1 MAEQS
6 GDTIQNA
13 FDEIEKCL
21 NEQPNV
27 DINALKNSFKL
38 LKLEHKI
45 FKQANE
51 IQIKD
56 KENQIKDKEIQIQ
69 AKDYKI
75 LKLENQIKAKENETK
90 SKETQETQEKDIQ
103 ILKLQNQIKERETE
117 VQAKDIEILELKN
130 ENKLL
135 KSEKEIPMK
144 AYIEMSINALVING
158 IEKFFLCSNEE
169 EGVHFT
175 YREWFKIM
183 FERISKNIPFIF
195 DKFVLVKVTCNDP
208 TKEYRFY
215 SDKQNDFSY
224 NQRTD
229 LNIFNKGWKHNTT
242 RVFILNPNSII
253 KSVQMEKGNRSIDYH
268 GWNIGHIQNESIGE
282 DGFFVVLSLKK

>member
-183 FERISKNIPFIF
+183 FERIWKEIPFIF
-195 DKFVLVKVTCNDP
+195 DKFVLVKVTCNDL
-208 TKEYRFY
+208 TRQYQFD
-215 SDKQNDFSY
+215 SDKTRTSY
-224 NQRTD
+224 SKNRTE
-229 LNIFNKGWKHNTT
+229 LNIFNKGWNHNTT
-242 RVFILNPNSII
+242 NVFILHPNSII
-253 KSVQMEKGNRSIDYH
+253 KSIQMEEDEKCRTYH
-268 GWNIGHIQNESIGE
+268 RWIVVTISDEFIGE
-282 DGFFVVLSLKK
+282 DGFFVVLCLKK